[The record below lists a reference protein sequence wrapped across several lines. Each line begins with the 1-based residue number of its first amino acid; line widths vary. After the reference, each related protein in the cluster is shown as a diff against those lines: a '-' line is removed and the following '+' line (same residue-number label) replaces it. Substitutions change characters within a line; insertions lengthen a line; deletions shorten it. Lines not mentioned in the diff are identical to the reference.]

1 MNNKCHF
8 LRIIM
13 TWNFDLDFSVHIV
26 FCKHLVARE
35 DIAITSIF
43 RLLEFWYHCQ
53 KTCTENSINC
63 TGSGFQRCQ
72 MWKEVMVYC
81 ISEIN
86 TPPFLLSERQEETSA
101 PDNFFCLICYCPYI
115 VMNVLRVPIFV
126 KFDRW
131 DSNCHPFMIVLTIT
145 ATFMGN
151 TTMTCFHHIFNE

>member
-1 MNNKCHF
+1 MSF
-8 LRIIM
+8 LADYY
-13 TWNFDLDFSVHIV
+13 DLKFW
-26 FCKHLVARE
+26 L
-35 DIAITSIF
+35 
-43 RLLEFWYHCQ
+43 RLLCSHCFLQIFSSKGRHCHYIYFQVTWILISLSKNLYRKQYKLYRFWLSKMSNVKRSYG
-53 KTCTENSINC
+53 I
-63 TGSGFQRCQ
+63 
-72 MWKEVMVYC
+72 YC

-101 PDNFFCLICYCPYI
+101 PNNFFCLICYCPYI